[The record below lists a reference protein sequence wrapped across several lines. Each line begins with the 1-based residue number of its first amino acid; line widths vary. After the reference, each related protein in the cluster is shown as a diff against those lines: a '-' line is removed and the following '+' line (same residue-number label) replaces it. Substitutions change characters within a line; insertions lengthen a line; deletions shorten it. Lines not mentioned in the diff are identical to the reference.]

1 MLVEKENSSIYRNS
15 WLDIVEKTVNWKTG
29 LRNSQRARFRDV
41 KRWTLWNS
49 Y

>member
-15 WLDIVEKTVNWKTG
+15 RLNIVEKTVNWKTG

-41 KRWTLWNS
+41 KR
-49 Y
+49 

>member
-15 WLDIVEKTVNWKTG
+15 RLDIVEKTVNWKTG

-41 KRWTLWNS
+41 KR
-49 Y
+49 